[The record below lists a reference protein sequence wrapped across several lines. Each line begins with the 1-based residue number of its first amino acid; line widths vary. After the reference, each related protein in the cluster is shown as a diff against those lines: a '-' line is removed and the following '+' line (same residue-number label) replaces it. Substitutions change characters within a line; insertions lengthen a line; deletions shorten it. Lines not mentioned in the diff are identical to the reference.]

1 MQSERL
7 SRPQS
12 LENIAGPSSR
22 PPTRHSYSSRYSSI
36 YADGPPNDEVL
47 LNQYS
52 SGGISDI
59 FNQFPNSSKPNAT
72 DDPTLRSL
80 TRHQEFWFYD
90 GSIVLSVQ
98 ETLFRVHQTI
108 LSTHSDIFS
117 DLFTV
122 PQPDGEYMIEGCH
135 VVILHDDAKDFE
147 DLLRAVYLPK
157 YVPRMFVIIP
167 LSCFVD
173 LLSSS
178 RWTLTSTPSSRLSV
192 VYSV

>member
-1 MQSERL
+1 MHSENVIHH
-7 SRPQS
+7 PS
-12 LENIAGPSSR
+12 LENIAGPSR

-36 YADGPPNDEVL
+36 YADDPPNDESL

-52 SGGISDI
+52 SGGITHDPSL
-59 FNQFPNSSKPNAT
+59 FPNDSTANAT

-90 GSIVLSVQ
+90 GSIILSVQ

-108 LSTHSDIFS
+108 LSTHSDVFA

-157 YVPRMFVIIP
+157 YVPRICRHTSILTHTVFLD
-167 LSCFVD
+167 LSNA
-173 LLSSS
+173 S
-178 RWTLTSTPSSRLSV
+178 RSTLTSTPYSRL
-192 VYSV
+192 

>member
-1 MQSERL
+1 MHSESI
-7 SRPQS
+7 SRHVSP
-12 LENIAGPSSR
+12 ENIAGPSSR

-36 YADGPPNDEVL
+36 YADDPPNDETL

-52 SGGISDI
+52 SGGIT
-59 FNQFPNSSKPNAT
+59 NAPTLLPNDSTASAT
-72 DDPTLRSL
+72 DELTLRSL

-108 LSTHSDIFS
+108 LSTHSDIFA

-157 YVPRMFVIIP
+157 FVPQLFVILSFP
-167 LSCFVD
+167 LTVSLD
-173 LLSSS
+173 LSNAS
-178 RWTLTSTPSSRLSV
+178 RSTLTSTPSSLL
-192 VYSV
+192 